1 MSNPG
6 TSGQRTKPEPMLR
19 GHAFR
24 PEARLRYVAFGAK
37 NSPEVSQGKAD
48 ASWARISP
56 RSTLAVPGL
65 RGEKQPRSI
74 GRRGSTFVAAI
85 ALVFLIFA
93 VTAVT
98 LVRVASIYA
107 QAAARHNSTRALF
120 LAEAG
125 IQKAAHRLV
134 SDTAYTGERGTK
146 LATGTFDVT
155 LSRGNGGYVVTS
167 TGHSDSPF
175 RLKPK
180 KTVRAVVRVSG
191 GSFRIADWRE
201 DP

>member
-1 MSNPG
+1 MLPQG
-6 TSGQRTKPEPMLR
+6 TSGLAKSRSFASLR
-19 GHAFR
+19 MT
-24 PEARLRYVAFGAK
+24 GA
-37 NSPEVSQGKAD
+37 
-48 ASWARISP
+48 
-56 RSTLAVPGL
+56 
-65 RGEKQPRSI
+65 
-74 GRRGSTFVAAI
+74 RGSTFVAAI

-125 IQKAAHRLV
+125 IQKAAHRLA
-134 SDTAYTGERGTK
+134 SDAAYTGERGTK

-167 TGHSDSPF
+167 TGHSDSAF
-175 RLKPK
+175 KLKPK
-180 KTVRAVVRVSG
+180 KTVRAIVKVSG
-191 GSFRIADWRE
+191 GSFGIADWRE